1 MFSSLSWQL
10 FYAVLFLSFL
20 NASDLAK
27 TFFIKFFFGYL
38 KYLVQFSIKLSYFYL
53 KFIGV
58 FLIWYKAFFFTNLIP
73 SFIQLV
79 FSFHFLFNYFWDL
92 YLLLIIYSSIFF
104 CLPVC
109 GFIYTKRKNICV
121 QIELKILI
129 LLNFILFFNFEV
141 VFFTFINLICI
152 DKLLLNRKK
161 FLSKNEFNME
171 TKTFTEKSL
180 NELQLHVL
188 ENYDKTLRSV
198 NKKQKYAQLSLKFS
212 FLSEFF

>member
-1 MFSSLSWQL
+1 M
-10 FYAVLFLSFL
+10 
-20 NASDLAK
+20 
-27 TFFIKFFFGYL
+27 
-38 KYLVQFSIKLSYFYL
+38 
-53 KFIGV
+53 
-58 FLIWYKAFFFTNLIP
+58 
-73 SFIQLV
+73 
-79 FSFHFLFNYFWDL
+79 
-92 YLLLIIYSSIFF
+92 
-104 CLPVC
+104 
-109 GFIYTKRKNICV
+109 
-121 QIELKILI
+121 QIELKFLI